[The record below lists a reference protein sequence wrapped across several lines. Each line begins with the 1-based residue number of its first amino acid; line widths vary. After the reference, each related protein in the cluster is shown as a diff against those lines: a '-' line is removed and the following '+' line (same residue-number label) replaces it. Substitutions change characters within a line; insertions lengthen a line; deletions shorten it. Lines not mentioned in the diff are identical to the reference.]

1 MNYCQNSVVSFM
13 QSFESLD
20 LFQHNQEQFKPCF
33 PLLAVIFLEKVLL
46 KQDMLSVEGVSFLA
60 GALSLYL

>member
-1 MNYCQNSVVSFM
+1 MDYCQNSVVSFM

-33 PLLAVIFLEKVLL
+33 PVLAVIFFEKMLL
-46 KQDMLSVEGVSFLA
+46 K
-60 GALSLYL
+60 